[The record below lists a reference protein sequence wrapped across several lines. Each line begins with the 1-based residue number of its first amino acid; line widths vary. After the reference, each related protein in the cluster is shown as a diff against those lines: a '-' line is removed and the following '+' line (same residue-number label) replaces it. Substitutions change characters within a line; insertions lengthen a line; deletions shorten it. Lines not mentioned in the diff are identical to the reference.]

1 MGISSF
7 SGKNFSSD
15 NNEKQRKNG
24 NKPSAPVARKGR
36 QGALSVP
43 EDRKDKP
50 AKNLPKDLSTQEL
63 DDPDE
68 ENAEEN
74 TPEDY
79 LTEDLDSPIFA
90 HDNVFMG
97 ENYSH
102 NFAEEETEDHAS
114 SGSDISSQAYD
125 FTTHGYHPHQE
136 GLSPWERMEAGE
148 LTWEEFPQMD
158 KERIVRH
165 YAPKIRFLALRL
177 KVKLPK
183 NIELSE
189 LISAGTLGLLEALGK
204 FQASLH
210 IRFETYAENRIRGA
224 MLDELRRLD
233 WFPRSLR
240 QRVRQLDQAV
250 WQIEHEKGRPP
261 TLEELKEHTGLPEKE
276 ISQGLEALQNQLCIS
291 LDAIQDS
298 LAGDG
303 TPEGEPYKN
312 TALTEMVDRVAALI
326 DTLTPREKLVLSL
339 YYSDELNMR
348 ETADIMG
355 ITEGRVSQLHTQ
367 ALTRLR
373 REFHEKYGENG
384 DME

>member
-7 SGKNFSSD
+7 SGKSSSLD
-15 NNEKQRKNG
+15 SKEKAPKNG
-24 NKPSAPVARKGR
+24 NKTSASPKSTQGSTVAPHKTDTALEEKDEEENWEEDTLDEDAE
-36 QGALSVP
+36 ALSGQ
-43 EDRKDKP
+43 DFM
-50 AKNLPKDLSTQEL
+50 L
-63 DDPDE
+63 DVSSGYIPDDTPPDTLYGDE
-68 ENAEEN
+68 ENYTA
-74 TPEDY
+74 P
-79 LTEDLDSPIFA
+79 
-90 HDNVFMG
+90 
-97 ENYSH
+97 
-102 NFAEEETEDHAS
+102 AS
-114 SGSDISSQAYD
+114 TSLSSQAYD
-125 FTTHGYHPHQE
+125 FTTQE
-136 GLSPWERMEAGE
+136 RHSHDKGPTPWERMEAGE
-148 LTWEEFPQMD
+148 LTWEEFPQYD

-183 NIELSE
+183 NIELTE

-373 REFHEKYGENG
+373 REFHEKYGESG
-384 DME
+384 EME

>member
-7 SGKNFSSD
+7 SGKNSSLD
-15 NNEKQRKNG
+15 NKEKAPKSGSKTSAATQKGKQSSTVAPKTLGTEDKADESAEWEEDTQEDDADIFAEQDFLLDAASEVYLPDTPQDMPYDDEDSFNLTAS
-24 NKPSAPVARKGR
+24 PSA
-36 QGALSVP
+36 
-43 EDRKDKP
+43 
-50 AKNLPKDLSTQEL
+50 DL
-63 DDPDE
+63 
-68 ENAEEN
+68 N
-74 TPEDY
+74 
-79 LTEDLDSPIFA
+79 
-90 HDNVFMG
+90 
-97 ENYSH
+97 
-102 NFAEEETEDHAS
+102 
-114 SGSDISSQAYD
+114 SQAYD
-125 FTTHGYHPHQE
+125 FTNQE
-136 GLSPWERMEAGE
+136 RLSHDKGPTPWERMEAGE
-148 LTWEEFPQMD
+148 LTWEEFPQYD

-189 LISAGTLGLLEALGK
+189 LISAGTMGLLEALGK
-204 FQASLH
+204 FQANLH

-261 TLEELKEHTGLPEKE
+261 TLEELQVHTGLPEKE

-312 TALTEMVDRVAALI
+312 TALAEMVDRVAALI

-373 REFHEKYGENG
+373 REFHEKYGESG
-384 DME
+384 EME